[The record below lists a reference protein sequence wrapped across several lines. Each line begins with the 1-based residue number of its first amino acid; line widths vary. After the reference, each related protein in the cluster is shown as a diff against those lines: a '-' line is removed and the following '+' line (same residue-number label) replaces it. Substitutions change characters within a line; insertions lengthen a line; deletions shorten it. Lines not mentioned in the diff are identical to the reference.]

1 MNLTKLILLSVL
13 ALLLSGCASLKVET
27 DSTAFYTADYS
38 PRGSISVVAANA
50 DVNDSLEFAV
60 YKQKFEGRLASV
72 GYQVVQDAEQADFI
86 ALVAYGIDHGK
97 TSSITTPIFGQ
108 TGGGASYSSGTIST
122 ATGNTSYTASSYR
135 MPTYGV
141 VGAVSNTSTIY
152 NRAIAM
158 DIVVAKS
165 LKSGKVRKVYE
176 GRTKSLGSCSVI
188 VEVFDEMLEAM
199 FSGFPGE
206 NGRNRQMRI
215 EGEFNC

>member
-1 MNLTKLILLSVL
+1 MNFTKLILLSVPV
-13 ALLLSGCASLKVET
+13 LLLNGCASMQLET
-27 DSTAFYTADYS
+27 DSTAFYTADYNAQ
-38 PRGSISVVAANA
+38 GSISVVASNA
-50 DVNDSLEFAV
+50 DVNDSLEFAA
-60 YKQKFEGRLASV
+60 YKQKFEGRLAHV
-72 GYQVVQDAEQADFI
+72 GYQVVQDADQADFI

-97 TSSITTPIFGQ
+97 TSNITTPIFGQ
-108 TGGGASYSSGTIST
+108 TGGGASYSSGTINT
-122 ATGNTSYTASSYR
+122 TTGNTSYTASSYR

-141 VGAVSNTSTIY
+141 VGAVNSTSTVY

-165 LKSGKVRKVYE
+165 LKSGKVQKVYE

-215 EGEFNC
+215 AGEFNC